1 MTSCASSAS
10 PRRLGSTGAPPS
22 MAARAD
28 RHGCPPSALSS
39 SSSVQGEQPHVFPS
53 ASSPFSPSYP
63 SSPPSRSPAPPPP
76 SASDPSVRPWT
87 EEGEDLEVLQVA
99 PLEILLIHKLVMSL
113 ASFSCKTLD
122 LLDSFNQ
129 IRPKLFCRFDPKYY
143 LFSRAF
149 FDVSRVSSQ
158 LAPEVYS

>member
-1 MTSCASSAS
+1 MAVRRRPSLRPPPSKVSSPTCS
-10 PRRLGSTGAPPS
+10 PRPPLRFPLLIRAPRPPG
-22 MAARAD
+22 RRR
-28 RHGCPPSALSS
+28 RH
-39 SSSVQGEQPHVFPS
+39 
-53 ASSPFSPSYP
+53 
-63 SSPPSRSPAPPPP
+63 PP